1 MNKWIKK
8 LTKTKI
14 KNKSKYQKQE
24 ITSALR
30 TKRTENSDS
39 VRTEI
44 SIMGLEDLLFKN
56 KNIKLNS

>member
-8 LTKTKI
+8 LKKTRT
-14 KNKSKYQKQE
+14 KNKSKHQKQE

>member
-8 LTKTKI
+8 LTKTKT

-30 TKRTENSDS
+30 TKRTENSDR

-44 SIMGLEDLLFKN
+44 SIMDLEDLLFKN